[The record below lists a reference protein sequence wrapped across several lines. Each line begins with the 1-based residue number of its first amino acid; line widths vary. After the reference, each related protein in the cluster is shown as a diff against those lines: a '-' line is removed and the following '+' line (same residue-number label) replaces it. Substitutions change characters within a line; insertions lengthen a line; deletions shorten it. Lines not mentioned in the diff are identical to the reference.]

1 MVVPAEIIHVAH
13 AQSLRTY
20 LGEHARRLIIVDPE
34 ELWFEGTLQG
44 AVLLLAEKKSRK
56 QNHSEGLGIYPVR
69 GRSFLQLDAEDVF
82 NAPDLSTV
90 RQSKGNGPVFCCLPQ
105 HANCWMG

>member
-1 MVVPAEIIHVAH
+1 MVVLAEIIHVAH

-44 AVLLLAEKKSRK
+44 AVLLLAEKNLESRIIPK
-56 QNHSEGLGIYPVR
+56 PRYLP
-69 GRSFLQLDAEDVF
+69 
-82 NAPDLSTV
+82 STWT
-90 RQSKGNGPVFCCLPQ
+90 QFPS
-105 HANCWMG
+105 A

>member
-20 LGEHARRLIIVDPE
+20 LGEHARCLIIVDPE
-34 ELWFEGTLQG
+34 EFWFEGTLQG

-69 GRSFLQLDAEDVF
+69 GRSFLRLDAKDVF
-82 NAPDLSTV
+82 NAPEPVNGKTV
-90 RQSKGNGPVFCCLPQ
+90 EGK
-105 HANCWMG
+105 